1 MRARKKYPPLCRIVI
16 FKRFLNLDRM
26 YRWGPKGALQA
37 VLREAA
43 LCVALL
49 ALVWRVVLPSGPFL
63 SVDTQGKLVE
73 LCALTGLVLEKSDN
87 KDGAPTKA
95 LDHCPLAMAGAI
107 GTPPPVIAV
116 SPPQIIGAVEA
127 TQFTQRILD
136 NAPFRA
142 SPPRGPPTH
151 QA

>member
-1 MRARKKYPPLCRIVI
+1 MRALKKHQPLCRIVV
-16 FKRFLNLDRM
+16 FKRLLNIDRM
-26 YRWGPKGALQA
+26 NRWGPRGALQA

-43 LCVALL
+43 LCAALV

-73 LCALTGLVLEKSDN
+73 LCALTGLVLEKTDS
-87 KDGAPTKA
+87 KDGGPEKSA
-95 LDHCPLAMAGAI
+95 DHCPLAMAGAI

>member
-1 MRARKKYPPLCRIVI
+1 MI
-16 FKRFLNLDRM
+16 
-26 YRWGPKGALQA
+26 RWGPKGALQA

-43 LCVALL
+43 LCVALV

-73 LCALTGLVLEKSDN
+73 LCALTGLVLEKSGN
-87 KDGAPTKA
+87 KDGAAAKA

-107 GTPPPVIAV
+107 GTPPPVSNI
-116 SPPQIIGAVEA
+116 SPPSIIGAVEA
-127 TQFTQRILD
+127 VQFVHRIQD

-142 SPPRGPPTH
+142 SPPRGPPTFK
-151 QA
+151 A

>member
-1 MRARKKYPPLCRIVI
+1 M
-16 FKRFLNLDRM
+16 DEQ
-26 YRWGPKGALQA
+26 GSKGVLQA

-43 LCVALL
+43 LCVALV

-63 SVDTQGKLVE
+63 GVDTQGKLVE
-73 LCALTGLVLEKSDN
+73 LCALTGLVLEKTDS
-87 KDGAPTKA
+87 KDGGPVKSA
-95 LDHCPLAMAGAI
+95 DHCPLAMAGAI
-107 GTPPPVIAV
+107 GTPPPVV
-116 SPPQIIGAVEA
+116 VVTPPQVIGAVEA
-127 TQFTQRILD
+127 VQFVHRIQD